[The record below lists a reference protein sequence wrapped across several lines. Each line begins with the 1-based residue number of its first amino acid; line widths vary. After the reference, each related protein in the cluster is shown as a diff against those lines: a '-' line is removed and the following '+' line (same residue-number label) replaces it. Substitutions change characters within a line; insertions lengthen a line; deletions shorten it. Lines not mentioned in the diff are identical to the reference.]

1 MCSPLLAAG
10 ACEVQ
15 RFVCLLAHPCQFR
28 SQALME
34 LVYKVLE
41 NIMEQVSFLYLVSCS
56 WTYNDEEGC
65 QESSH
70 PSCLSKEGFAAWRK
84 TVWSESE
91 STGCWSSGHRQ
102 HTTPWLSAVSR
113 VEEEHSGSRGI
124 LSWTEAREGRPR
136 WWGWSGLRRGLGNRK
151 EPTTVLKI

>member
-70 PSCLSKEGFAAWRK
+70 PSCLSKAGFAAWRK

-91 STGCWSSGHRQ
+91 STGCWSSGH
-102 HTTPWLSAVSR
+102 VSKR
-113 VEEEHSGSRGI
+113 HLDWVLLAEWRKNTQVAGAYSPGQRPGKADQDGGDEVDWGGAWGI
-124 LSWTEAREGRPR
+124 GRNQ
-136 WWGWSGLRRGLGNRK
+136 LQC
-151 EPTTVLKI
+151 